1 MGQTAE
7 KKFKKNKM
15 NKLIKLRKYIKI
27 YKLDGYLVPKNDE
40 YFNEYVSQSNERL
53 KFISNFS
60 GSAGFAIILKNKNYL
75 FVDGRYTIQ
84 AKIQSGRNFT
94 INTMPQKLPKD
105 VLKTKKK
112 LKIGFDPKLHNARQI
127 NFLFNIKN
135 IILKPI
141 NENLIDIIWSNRP
154 KDLIKPFFSLSKKDS
169 GQSAKE
175 KIIKVKNDLI
185 KNKADYLLVTA
196 PENVAWILNIRGC
209 DSAFSPIPN
218 ARLLISSSG
227 DIDLFSQIKKVTKI
241 KKIFS
246 KKVKFHD
253 EDKIEKKLRSLWKNN
268 IWLDSLSCSFLYKNL
283 LIKKN
288 KIIEKIDPIYSLKS
302 IKNHTEIKNMKKSH
316 MIDGIALTKFLFW
329 LKKNFRRK
337 KITEISAQEKLENFR
352 KMNKT
357 YKFPSFS
364 TISGSGPNSAII
376 HYKASPKSNR
386 TLKKGDLYLID
397 SGGQYSFGTTDVT
410 RTISLDNES
419 NFIKE
424 IYTRVLKGHIA
435 VSNHKYKKN
444 SKGSDVDKDARKY
457 LKKIKLDYP
466 HGTGHGVGYFL
477 NVHEGPQSFSKN
489 NKVNLI
495 PGMIISNEPGYYKE
509 GHFGIRIENLIYIKK
524 NKFEELTLAPIDK
537 NLIKK
542 NMLNKK
548 EIDWLNKYHVKVKK
562 NLFKFMNRD
571 EKANLIDACSPV

>member
-1 MGQTAE
+1 M
-7 KKFKKNKM
+7 K
-15 NKLIKLRKYIKI
+15 KLIKLRKFLKI

-40 YFNEYVSQSNERL
+40 YFNEYVNQSSDRL

-84 AKIQSGRNFT
+84 ARIQSGKNFT
-94 INTMPQKLPKD
+94 IITIPQKFPKD

-112 LKIGFDPKLHNARQI
+112 LKIGFDPKLHSEKQI

-135 IILKPI
+135 IIIKPI
-141 NENLIDIIWSNRP
+141 NGNLIDIVWSKKP
-154 KDLIKPFFSLSKKDS
+154 KDLIKPFFSLSTKDA
-169 GQSAKE
+169 GQSSQG
-175 KIIKVKNDLI
+175 KIVKVKNVLL

-196 PENVAWILNIRGC
+196 PENVAWILNIRGY

-218 ARLLISSSG
+218 ARLLINSKG
-227 DIDLFSQIKKVTKI
+227 DIDLFSQLKKVTKI

-246 KKVKFHD
+246 KKIEFHD
-253 EDKIEKKLRSLWKNN
+253 EDKIEKKLRNLWKNN
-268 IWLDSLSCSFLYKNL
+268 IWLDSLSCSIHYKNL
-283 LIKKN
+283 LRKRN
-288 KIIEKIDPIYSLKS
+288 RIIEKIDPIYFYKS
-302 IKNHTEIKNMKKSH
+302 IKNPTEIKNMKKSH
-316 MIDGIALTKFLFW
+316 MIDGVALTKFLFW
-329 LKKNFRRK
+329 LKKNFRKK
-337 KITEISAQEKLENFR
+337 KITEISAQKKLEGFR

-364 TISGSGPNSAII
+364 TISGTGPNSAII
-376 HYKASPKSNR
+376 HYKASVKSNR
-386 TLKKGDLYLID
+386 TLKRGDLYLVD

-410 RTISLDNES
+410 RTISLDNNS
-419 NFIKE
+419 NFIRE
-424 IYTRVLKGHIA
+424 VYTRVLKGHIA
-435 VSNHKYKKN
+435 VSDYKIRKN
-444 SKGSDVDKDARKY
+444 SKGSDIDRNARKP
-457 LKKIKLDYP
+457 LKKVRLDYP

-489 NKVNLI
+489 NKVNLK

-524 NKFEELTLAPIDK
+524 NKFEELTMAPIEK
-537 NLIKK
+537 SLIKK
-542 NMLNKK
+542 KMLNKK
-548 EIDWLNKYHVKVKK
+548 EIGWLNKYHAKVKK
-562 NLFKFMNRD
+562 NLFRFMKLE